1 MYASYNAG
9 ILLDKEIFMKKLKDN
24 IYYIG
29 ALNPNMRVFDII
41 MKTEY
46 GTSYN
51 SYLIKGEK
59 TAIIET
65 VHDRFSKSFFADIEE
80 ITSSEKIDYI
90 IFNHTEPDHS
100 GSLAKLIEK
109 NPQIKVFGTSA
120 AIRNLNKITNM
131 PFDSVAVKTGDTLDL
146 GNGMILEFVTA
157 PNLHWPDSMFT
168 YLREQKTVFTCDFL
182 GSHYCEPAI
191 IDEDITYPHAY
202 WSAFENYYTAI
213 MGPFKKFVFE
223 GIKKLEALDF
233 DMICTSHG
241 PVLKKNIAKTMQL
254 YKEWSTPKE
263 HEKNAT
269 IFYVSAYGY
278 TKAMAETIEAQL
290 NELGIKAKSY
300 DIICHDF
307 SEFPELIENSDALL
321 FGSPTINRDALKP
334 VWDVLSIVDA
344 VSNRGKPVMFFGSYG
359 WSGEACKLL
368 EERAKGLSLKVFE
381 KSPRIVFKPSDSEL
395 EELKVTAKE
404 FAETL

>member
-1 MYASYNAG
+1 MR
-9 ILLDKEIFMKKLKDN
+9 KLKDN

-51 SYLIKGEK
+51 SYLVKGEK

-65 VHDRFSKSFFADIEE
+65 VHDRFSKTFFESIEE
-80 ITSSEKIDYI
+80 ITPSDKIDYI

-109 NPQIKVFGTSA
+109 NPTAKVYGTPA
-120 AIRNLNKITNM
+120 AIKNLNNITNIS
-131 PFDSVAVKTGDTLDL
+131 FESVTVKTGDTLDL
-146 GNGMILEFVTA
+146 GNGMVLEFITA

-191 IDEDITYPHAY
+191 IDDDIAYPEAY
-202 WSAFENYYTAI
+202 WSAFKNYYDAI
-213 MGPFKKFVFE
+213 MGPFKKFVIE
-223 GIKKLEALDF
+223 GLNKLDALDF
-233 DMICTSHG
+233 DMVCTSHG
-241 PVLKKNIAKTMQL
+241 PVLKKNIAKTMEL
-254 YKEWSTPKE
+254 YREWSTPKS
-263 HEKNAT
+263 HDKTAT

-278 TKAMAETIEAQL
+278 TKSMAETLEAEL
-290 NELGIKAKSY
+290 NNIGIKTKAY
-300 DIICHDF
+300 DIICHDS
-307 SEFPELIENSDALL
+307 SELAEKIEESSALL
-321 FGSPTINRDALKP
+321 FGSPTIIRDALKP
-334 VWDVLSIVDA
+334 VWDMLSMVDA

-381 KSPRIVFKPSDSEL
+381 TSPKFLFKPSNSEL
-395 EELKVTAKE
+395 ENLKTIAKQ
-404 FAETL
+404 FAETI

>member
-1 MYASYNAG
+1 
-9 ILLDKEIFMKKLKDN
+9 MKKLKDN

-120 AIRNLNKITNM
+120 AIRNLTKITNV

-146 GNGMILEFVTA
+146 GNGMVLEFVTA

-213 MGPFKKFVFE
+213 MGPFKRFVLE

-233 DMICTSHG
+233 DMVCTSHG

-334 VWDVLSIVDA
+334 VWDILSMVDA

-368 EERAKGLSLKVFE
+368 EERAKGLSLKIFE

>member
-1 MYASYNAG
+1 
-9 ILLDKEIFMKKLKDN
+9 MKKLKDN

-29 ALNPNMRVFDII
+29 TLNPNMRVFDII

-65 VHDRFSKSFFADIEE
+65 VHDRFSKLFFDDIEE

-109 NPQIKVFGTSA
+109 NPQIKVYGTSA
-120 AIRNLNKITNM
+120 AIRNLTNITNI
-131 PFDSVAVKTGDTLDL
+131 PFESVTVKTGDTLDL
-146 GNGMILEFVTA
+146 GNGMVLEFVTA

-191 IDEDITYPHAY
+191 IDEDISYPEAY
-202 WSAFENYYTAI
+202 WSAFENYFTAI
-213 MGPFKKFVFE
+213 MGPFKKFVLE
-223 GIKKLEALDF
+223 GIRKLEALDF
-233 DMICTSHG
+233 DMVCTSHG

-263 HEKNAT
+263 HEKTAT

-290 NELGIKAKSY
+290 NELGIKTKSY
-300 DIICHDF
+300 DIICHDY

-334 VWDVLSIVDA
+334 VWDVLSMVDA

-395 EELKVTAKE
+395 EEVKITAKE